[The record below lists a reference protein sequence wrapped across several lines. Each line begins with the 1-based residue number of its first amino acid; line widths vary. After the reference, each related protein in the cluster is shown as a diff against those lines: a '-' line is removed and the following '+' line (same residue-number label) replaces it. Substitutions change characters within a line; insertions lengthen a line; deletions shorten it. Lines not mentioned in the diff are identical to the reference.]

1 MEGGFHKVLDLF
13 GQFIITLAPEAGY
26 LEGTRGAKIQKT
38 PRHKCDAC
46 GISKATE
53 QVSRRT
59 PDEPAGYPFDHVSI
73 GFTI

>member
-53 QVSRRT
+53 QVSR
-59 PDEPAGYPFDHVSI
+59 
-73 GFTI
+73 